1 MSSGDLFQEILNTM
15 SRDGAMSQETRDSLI
30 LRGIISLYSEIGTL
44 RDDVKELSKL
54 MPLYRI
60 LVLIGGILISLI
72 IGLLFEIFTG
82 KVTIHF

>member
-1 MSSGDLFQEILNTM
+1 MSSGELFQEILNTM